1 MSAELLKT
9 LIIVITVSIAIFR
22 VILNELD
29 VRSSAQALAGKP
41 SEDTVKAVAY
51 TKAKHRFENANIL
64 IQMALVLCLLS
75 FGWFGQFQQLIAAN
89 VQGQLWQ
96 DFVFLISLI
105 GGLFV
110 FGIPFSVYRTF
121 VLEAKFGFNRTTVA
135 TFILDRVRG
144 IIIGSIILVPL
155 SLALLWIYQL
165 IPTQIWW
172 IAFVI
177 LSVVNLI
184 MFAIGTTVILPLF
197 NKLQELPEGEL
208 KTKILKL
215 CQDQN
220 YKLKRIF
227 VMDGSKRSSKT
238 NAFFSGI
245 GKSKTIVLFDS
256 LIEKHTVDEV
266 VGVLGHEIGHDR
278 LGHVK
283 TIFLLNLIQSFFI
296 FALFGWAV
304 QEPALSQALGGNG
317 VELELALIAFAML
330 FSPISFLLGI
340 LDNSISRRNEHGSDI
355 FAAKAYGAKH
365 IISALKRLGIDNL
378 SNPKPHP
385 MYVTVYYSHP
395 PVAKRIAHVSQLVE
409 MD

>member
-1 MSAELLKT
+1 
-9 LIIVITVSIAIFR
+9 
-22 VILNELD
+22 
-29 VRSSAQALAGKP
+29 
-41 SEDTVKAVAY
+41 
-51 TKAKHRFENANIL
+51 
-64 IQMALVLCLLS
+64 
-75 FGWFGQFQQLIAAN
+75 
-89 VQGQLWQ
+89 
-96 DFVFLISLI
+96 
-105 GGLFV
+105 
-110 FGIPFSVYRTF
+110 
-121 VLEAKFGFNRTTVA
+121 
-135 TFILDRVRG
+135 
-144 IIIGSIILVPL
+144 
-155 SLALLWIYQL
+155 
-165 IPTQIWW
+165 
-172 IAFVI
+172 
-177 LSVVNLI
+177 
-184 MFAIGTTVILPLF
+184 
-197 NKLQELPEGEL
+197 
-208 KTKILKL
+208 
-215 CQDQN
+215 
-220 YKLKRIF
+220 
-227 VMDGSKRSSKT
+227 MDGSKRSSKT

-395 PVAKRIAHVSQLVE
+395 PVSQRIAHVEKMVKA
-409 MD
+409 